1 MIVFALPKGSLL
13 KESIALLQSIGL
25 DFSAFLDSS
34 NRQLQITDP
43 TGAARALLVRAQ
55 DVSVYVEY
63 GQAQLGIVGED
74 VLREKQPNVAR
85 LLDLRFGHC
94 RMSIAV
100 PKASPYQS
108 VLDLPPHSR
117 IASKSVRCAR
127 EYFQSIDLPV
137 EVIPLYGSVELAPI
151 TGMSDAIV
159 DLVSTG
165 KTLRENGLQE
175 IEVLFESTARLIAH
189 PLSYRINADNLTTL
203 VDKLRF
209 AIAAEPASK

>member
-13 KESIALLQSIGL
+13 KDSINLLRSIGL

-43 TGAARALLVRAQ
+43 TGAAQALLVRAQ

-74 VLREKQPNVAR
+74 VLLEKQPNVAR

-100 PKASPYQS
+100 PQTSPYQS

-189 PLSYRINADNLTTL
+189 PLSYRINADDLTTL

-209 AIAAEPASK
+209 AIAS